1 MFKSLDKCPICGAS
15 QYKNNDL
22 YVGDKPDDRSSIGKN
37 RKKKK
42 GGKKEVQDYQPQ
54 VDTPL
59 GNDTKQR
66 QILALVMWYL
76 PIVDHLRHMFLNP
89 KEYALMT

>member
-42 GGKKEVQDYQPQ
+42 GGKRRFK
-54 VDTPL
+54 
-59 GNDTKQR
+59 
-66 QILALVMWYL
+66 ILNHKLT
-76 PIVDHLRHMFLNP
+76 HL
-89 KEYALMT
+89 